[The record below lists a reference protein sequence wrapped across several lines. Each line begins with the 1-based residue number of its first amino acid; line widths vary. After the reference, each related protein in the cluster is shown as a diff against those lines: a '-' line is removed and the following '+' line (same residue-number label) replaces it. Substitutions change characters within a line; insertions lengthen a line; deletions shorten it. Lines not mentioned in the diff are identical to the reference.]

1 MRIITILTSGILFFQ
16 NAAGQGKVVAVD
28 SSGVERIF
36 EKVDIEAKFPGGER
50 EWRKYL
56 EKNLNANVP
65 VDHGAPAGSYTVFI
79 QFIVDKEGNI
89 SNVKALTNHGY
100 GMEEEVVKII
110 NKGPQWVP
118 ASQNGRAVKAY
129 RKQPV
134 TFVVAADGFEIS
146 LKNDNVFY
154 TGRETY
160 VVIKVDKI
168 KNENLDVSISQGTIT
183 YIGGNEYAV
192 KVNKP
197 GRVIITIF
205 RKRDAKEIGAAIF
218 DVKDAA
224 KPTENT
230 KPKTQDN

>member
-1 MRIITILTSGILFFQ
+1 MKIIIILAFGFLFFQ
-16 NAAGQGKVVAVD
+16 NAAGQGTVVAVD

-36 EKVDIEAKFPGGER
+36 EKVDIEARFPGGDR

-56 EKNLNANVP
+56 EKKLNANVP
-65 VDHGAPAGSYTVFI
+65 VDHGAPAGTYTVFI

-100 GMEEEVVKII
+100 GMEEEVIKII
-110 NKGPQWVP
+110 SKGPQWVP
-118 ASQNGRAVKAY
+118 ASQNGRTVKAY

-146 LKNDNVFY
+146 LKNDHVFY

-183 YIGGNEYAV
+183 YIDGNEYAV

-197 GRVIITIF
+197 GRVIITIY
-205 RKRDAKEIGAAIF
+205 RKRGAKEIGAAIF
-218 DVKDAA
+218 DVKE
-224 KPTENT
+224 P
-230 KPKTQDN
+230 PKN

>member
-1 MRIITILTSGILFFQ
+1 MKIILILALGFLFFQ
-16 NAAGQGKVVAVD
+16 NAAGQGKVMAVD

-36 EKVDIEAKFPGGER
+36 EKVDIEARFPGGER

-56 EKNLNANVP
+56 EKNLNPNVP
-65 VDHGAPAGSYTVFI
+65 YEGGAPAGTYTVFV

-89 SNVKALTNHGY
+89 SEVKALTNHGY

-110 NKGPQWVP
+110 SKGPQWVP

-154 TGRETY
+154 TGRETF
-160 VVIKVDKI
+160 VIIKVDKI

-183 YIGGNEYAV
+183 YIGGNEYTV

-197 GRVIITIF
+197 GRVIITIY
-205 RKRDAKEIGAAIF
+205 RKRDAKETGAAIF
-218 DVKDAA
+218 DVKE
-224 KPTENT
+224 P
-230 KPKTQDN
+230 PKN